1 MASRAKIKRMY
12 QNLFNYIS
20 DYSKMSITVEEEELI
35 INHFRP
41 KKLRKKQY
49 FLQEGDV
56 SKYTGFITKG
66 AMRQYYTDDNGDEH
80 VINLFVENYWA
91 TDRESFLNLTPS
103 TYYIDAWE
111 DTELLMTTRADML
124 ELIKKVPAIDA
135 MIRMMDD
142 RNAIATQKRITSII
156 NNTAE
161 ERYEAFVKSHPQFI
175 QRFPQHQIASYL
187 GVTKETLSRVR
198 KIRR

>member
-1 MASRAKIKRMY
+1 MY
-12 QNLFNYIS
+12 QNLFDYIS
-20 DYSKMSITVEEEELI
+20 DYSKLSITVEEEELI
-35 INHFRP
+35 KSHFRP
-41 KKLRKKQY
+41 KNLRKKQY

-66 AMRQYYTDDNGDEH
+66 AMRQYYTDDNGHEH

-103 TYYIDAWE
+103 AYYIEAWE
-111 DTELLMTTRADML
+111 HTDLLITTRASLL

-135 MIRMMDD
+135 MIRVMDD
-142 RNAIATQKRITSII
+142 RNAIAAQKRITTII

-161 ERYEAFVKSHPQFI
+161 ERYEQFVKSHPQFI
-175 QRFPQHQIASYL
+175 QRFPQHQIASFL
-187 GVTKETLSRVR
+187 GITKETLSRVR

>member
-1 MASRAKIKRMY
+1 MASAKIKRMY

-35 INHFRP
+35 ISHFRP

-66 AMRQYYTDDNGDEH
+66 AMRQYYTDNNGDEH

-103 TYYIDAWE
+103 AFYIDAWE

-198 KIRR
+198 NIRR